1 MLSAGDPSCPM
12 ADLPRSITGLCCRLA
27 AAGPYTEGTAMRHDD
42 VLKLPSMPAAG
53 PSYPAGPYRFVD
65 REFLV
70 ITYETDPEL
79 IRDHLPEP
87 LEPVER
93 PLVHYEWI
101 KMPDSSGFGSYTE
114 SGMVIPAR
122 LRGEEVNFVAQMY
135 LDDDPPIAAGREI
148 WGFPKKYAHPKLEI
162 VKDTLTGTLS
172 YAGQL
177 VAMGTMGYKHESMA
191 GNGERTRATL
201 SKTQINLKLIPGVAG
216 HPEIAQL
223 VAINLT
229 DIVVKGSWIGPGRL
243 HLVPHVNAP
252 VADLPV
258 RRVIGAHHFLADL
271 TLPYGRVA
279 YDYNRPEVATRYI
292 HAAVVNE

>member
-1 MLSAGDPSCPM
+1 MRRE
-12 ADLPRSITGLCCRLA
+12 DLF
-27 AAGPYTEGTAMRHDD
+27 
-42 VLKLPSMPAAG
+42 KLPSMPAAG

-70 ITYETDPEL
+70 ITYETDADL
-79 IRDHLPEP
+79 IRAALPEP
-87 LEPVER
+87 LEPIENSI
-93 PLVHYEWI
+93 VHYEWI

-114 SGMVIPAR
+114 SGLVIPAR
-122 LRGEEVNFVAQMY
+122 LHGEDVNFVCQMY

-162 VKDTLTGTLS
+162 VKDTLTGTLE

-191 GNGERTRATL
+191 SHWDVTRATL
-201 SKTQINLKLIPGVAG
+201 SKTQINLKMIPGVDG
-216 HPEIAQL
+216 HLEICQL
-223 VAINLT
+223 VAINLI

-252 VADLPV
+252 VADFPV
-258 RRVIGAHHFLADL
+258 RKVIGAHHFLADL
-271 TLPYGRVA
+271 TLPFGRVVH
-279 YDYNRPEVATRYI
+279 DYNKEAEQLASAPL
-292 HAAVVNE
+292 AAE

>member
-1 MLSAGDPSCPM
+1 M
-12 ADLPRSITGLCCRLA
+12 R
-27 AAGPYTEGTAMRHDD
+27 TEDI
-42 VLKLPSMPAAG
+42 LKLPSMPAAG

-65 REFLV
+65 REFMV
-70 ITYETDPEL
+70 ITYETDPDV
-79 IRDHLPEP
+79 ISAQLPEP

-114 SGMVIPAR
+114 SGMVLPCR
-122 LRGEEVNFVAQMY
+122 FRGEEVNFVTQMY
-135 LDDDPPIAAGREI
+135 LDDDPPIVAGREI

-191 GNGERTRATL
+191 GNGERTMATL
-201 SKTQINLKLIPGVAG
+201 TKTQVNLKLIPGVDGRA
-216 HPEIAQL
+216 EICKL
-223 VAINLT
+223 VAYNPT
-229 DIVVKGSWIGPGRL
+229 DVVVKGSWIGPGRL

-252 VADLPV
+252 VADFPV
-258 RRVIGAHHFLADL
+258 RRLVGAHHFVADL
-271 TLPYGRVA
+271 TLPYGRVLH
-279 YDYNRPEVATRYI
+279 DYLQTTEPD
-292 HAAVVNE
+292 AASASSALSL